1 MFFSQTLQIN
11 LAFPPNTRKPTFAG
25 FSMFFKRFT
34 INHLR
39 SQKNRQGV
47 ANIQMA
53 AGQTIPLF

>member
-34 INHLR
+34 INHSR
-39 SQKNRQGV
+39 NQKNRQGV

-53 AGQTIPLF
+53 AG